1 MLEVDPLYGMRTLK
15 KLNREDFISA
25 KSIISSL
32 NVQHHCAGEKCLI
45 RRTLPKRLER
55 QETDMMLN
63 ELQHNFRFNLY
74 VINTAS
80 LRAQD
85 KHHAPARITT
95 PQIQPLQALNA
106 VHDDLSEWKKNN
118 NRKVKNK
125 AAEILEEEDFK
136 YGSTLEKLK
145 EEEEDTKFWNINT

>member
-1 MLEVDPLYGMRTLK
+1 QRTLK
-15 KLNREDFISA
+15 KLNREHFISA
-25 KSIISSL
+25 KSIISGL
-32 NVQHHCAGEKCLI
+32 NVQHHCAGAKSLI
-45 RRTLPKRLER
+45 RRTLLKRLER

-63 ELQHNFRFNLY
+63 EVQHNFRFNLY

-106 VHDDLSEWKKNN
+106 VHDGLSEWKKNN
-118 NRKVKNK
+118 NRKGKNK
-125 AAEILEEEDFK
+125 AAKSVTSIDPSLP
-136 YGSTLEKLK
+136 
-145 EEEEDTKFWNINT
+145 